1 VSRAAA
7 ELAVSAG
14 NVQRSNGVG
23 VVRGSADVALKYRN
37 LKSEVGL
44 GTHPVEEG
52 LFRLAGDTATVSGLV
67 LSAIALPAMARKT
80 ATSFQELTTLLD
92 DPTAT
97 AAARLDKLEQLTRAG
112 AGTIFS
118 AQGVVVGSQGTVGI
132 LSRSEGI
139 ARVATRVG
147 QTPVVQAIGKP
158 LGVLLKVLLPVA
170 DIGVLVGEAIATRR
184 AFLDPGASGWQRARK
199 VVDLSLATLKAAFWL
214 LPAARPLKAIYAAAS
229 FGQLLLMLRDFWPTV
244 QPALQRAGTTT
255 VWAVRHPG
263 EAVRAMGQGIVGGLR
278 AAGSAVV
285 VAGRTAWSWVSQ
297 PAATWA
303 GLKRFVEPVVALLRR
318 APGVSMGPA
327 PRLFQ
332 GPGAPVTPVGAV
344 PVASP
349 LAAPAPGMLV
359 PGGPSTVPAVQPGLA
374 LPPVAAPAAPPLP
387 GVAPSFLAPA
397 VPSLPVADPSLTAPA
412 VPPLPGVAPSL
423 TAPAAPSL
431 PVADPSLTAP
441 AVPPLPGVAPSFL
454 APAVPALPGADPGLT
469 APAVPPLPGVDPSL
483 TAPAVAMLPV
493 VDPGFALPVEAT
505 PVPSTFAAPAAFAPP
520 VVGPPS
526 SPEFAP

>member
-1 VSRAAA
+1 VRFVSVRDPQLYNHLRSSAERSYRVSRAAA

-80 ATSFQELTTLLD
+80 ATSFQELRTLLD

-97 AAARLDKLEQLTRAG
+97 AAARLDKIEQLTRAG

-118 AQGVVVGSQGTVGI
+118 AQGVVVGTQGTVGI

-139 ARVATRVG
+139 ARLATRAG

-158 LGVLLKVLLPVA
+158 LGVVLKVLLPVA
-170 DIGVLVGEAIATRR
+170 DLGVLVGEAIATRR

-285 VAGRTAWSWVSQ
+285 VAGRTAWGWVSQ

-303 GLKRFVEPVVALLRR
+303 GLKRFVDPVVALLRR
-318 APGVSMGPA
+318 TPGVSMGPA

-332 GPGAPVTPVGAV
+332 GPAAPVTPVGAV
-344 PVASP
+344 PVAAP
-349 LAAPAPGMLV
+349 LAAPAPGMPA
-359 PGGPSTVPAVQPGLA
+359 PGAPSTVLPLQPGLA
-374 LPPVAAPAAPPLP
+374 LPPIAAPAAPPLPGADPGLMVPPVPALPGVDPSLTAPAAPPLP
-387 GVAPSFLAPA
+387 GVAPGSAAPV
-397 VPSLPVADPSLTAPA
+397 VPALPGVDPILTAPA
-412 VPPLPGVAPSL
+412 VAP
-423 TAPAAPSL
+423 
-431 PVADPSLTAP
+431 
-441 AVPPLPGVAPSFL
+441 
-454 APAVPALPGADPGLT
+454 LPGADPGLM
-469 APAVPPLPGVDPSL
+469 VPPVPV
-483 TAPAVAMLPV
+483 LPV
-493 VDPGFALPVEAT
+493 VDQGLALPV
-505 PVPSTFAAPAAFAPP
+505 SAPAA
-520 VVGPPS
+520 VGPFS

>member
-1 VSRAAA
+1 VPVRDPQLYSHLRSSAERSYRVSRAAA

-14 NVQRSNGVG
+14 NVHRSNGVG

-52 LFRLAGDTATVSGLV
+52 VFRLAGDTATVSGLV

-80 ATSFQELTTLLD
+80 ATSFRELKTLLD

-97 AAARLDKLEQLTRAG
+97 AAARLDKIEQLTRAG

-118 AQGVVVGSQGTVGI
+118 AQGVVVGAQGTVGI

-147 QTPVVQAIGKP
+147 QTSVVQAIGKP
-158 LGVLLKVLLPVA
+158 LGVVLKVLLPVA

-263 EAVRAMGQGIVGGLR
+263 EAVRAMGQGIVGGLS

-285 VAGRTAWSWVSQ
+285 VAGRTAWGWVSQ

-303 GLKRFVEPVVALLRR
+303 GLKRFVDPVVALLRR
-318 APGVSMGPA
+318 TPGVSMGPA
-327 PRLFQ
+327 PRLLQ
-332 GPGAPVTPVGAV
+332 GPVAPVSAFGPVQV
-344 PVASP
+344 PSL
-349 LAAPAPGMLV
+349 LAPPAPGMLA
-359 PGGPSTVPAVQPGLA
+359 PGGPSSLLSVQPGLA
-374 LPPVAAPAAPPLP
+374 SPPVVAPGVPTLQGGDPTLAVPAVPALP
-387 GVAPSFLAPA
+387 GVDLSLTAPA
-397 VPSLPVADPSLTAPA
+397 VPGLPVADPSLTAPA
-412 VPPLPGVAPSL
+412 VPG
-423 TAPAAPSL
+423 
-431 PVADPSLTAP
+431 
-441 AVPPLPGVAPSFL
+441 
-454 APAVPALPGADPGLT
+454 
-469 APAVPPLPGVDPSL
+469 LPGVDPSL
-483 TAPAVAMLPV
+483 TAPAVPVLPVVDPSLTAPAVPALPV
-493 VDPGFALPVEAT
+493 VDPGFALPAEA
-505 PVPSTFAAPAAFAPP
+505 PPGQSTFTAPA
-520 VVGPPS
+520 VVGSFS